1 MTEIWQLF
9 GGLFIALIF
18 ASSVGYILKRRSGV
32 DTPNNVID
40 NLNARINAWW
50 VMIGIIFIA
59 SLLGFYGVIGLF
71 LIISFMGLREFLSL
85 LNIRR
90 GDHLALAA
98 CCSVILPLQYFLV
111 ALDWFSLFTI
121 FIPVS
126 GFLFLPI
133 LSALLGDPAHFL
145 DRSTKIQ
152 WALMISVFCI
162 SHIPALLTLD
172 ISGYEGKNLLLMIFL
187 ILVVQSSD
195 VLQYVWGKLFGKRKI
210 APTLSPSKTVE
221 GFVGGVLSASLLGML
236 LHWLTPFNA
245 WQAFLMSL
253 LICLMGFLGGL
264 VMSAM
269 KRSMGV
275 KDWGN
280 MISGH
285 GGILD
290 RMDSLCFS
298 APIFFHVVRYFW
310 ASL

>member
-32 DTPNNVID
+32 DTPNSVID

-98 CCSVILPLQYFLV
+98 CFYVILPLQYFLV
-111 ALDWFSLFTI
+111 AIDWFSMFTI
-121 FIPVS
+121 FIPVY

-162 SHIPALLTLD
+162 SHIPALLALD
-172 ISGYEGKNLLLMIFL
+172 ILGYEGKNLLLMIF
-187 ILVVQSSD
+187 
-195 VLQYVWGKLFGKRKI
+195 
-210 APTLSPSKTVE
+210 LSPSKTVE

-310 ASL
+310 A